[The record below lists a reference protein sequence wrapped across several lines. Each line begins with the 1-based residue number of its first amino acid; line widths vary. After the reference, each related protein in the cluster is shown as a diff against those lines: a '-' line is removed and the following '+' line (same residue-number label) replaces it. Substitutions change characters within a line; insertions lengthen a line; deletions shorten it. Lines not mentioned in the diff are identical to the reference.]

1 MLGNLIRIKV
11 NTFQSGD
18 NMNILITGGA
28 GFIGSFLAE
37 YLLKQGHSVTI
48 IDNLSTGRLANI
60 KELYN
65 NDKLEVYIDTI
76 FNWGLMNELVKKCD
90 HIYHLAAAV
99 GVQFIIDN
107 PVQTIETNVS
117 GTELM
122 IKFANKCKKKIF
134 IASTSEVYGKA
145 NSLPFKEDT
154 DRVYGSTGIR
164 RWSYAES
171 KAIDEFFAL
180 AYWHEKKLPVVIG
193 RLFNTIGPRQTGQYG
208 MVVPRFVQQ
217 ALLHHP
223 ITVYGDGK
231 QSRCFCYVD
240 DVVKAMVKLMNE
252 EKCVGQVYNIG
263 SDEEITILD
272 LANKVKKLTNS
283 DSPIKIIPYDE
294 AYEEG
299 FEDMQKRIPDLSK
312 IKHDISYEPKVP
324 LDDILVEIIE
334 YYKK

>member
-1 MLGNLIRIKV
+1 
-11 NTFQSGD
+11 
-18 NMNILITGGA
+18 MNILITGGA
-28 GFIGSFLAE
+28 GFIGSYLAE
-37 YLLKQGHSVTI
+37 YLLKQGDSVTI

-60 KELYN
+60 KEIYN
-65 NDKLEVYIDTI
+65 QDKMEIHIDTI
-76 FNWGLMNELVKKCD
+76 FNHELMDKLVKKCD

-117 GTELM
+117 GMKIVIQL
-122 IKFANKCKKKIF
+122 ANKYKKKLF

-145 NSLPFKEDT
+145 NSLPFKEDA

-231 QSRCFCYVD
+231 QSRCFCYVG
-240 DVVKAMVKLMNE
+240 DVIKAMVKLMNE
-252 EKCVGQVYNIG
+252 EKCIGQIYNIG
-263 SDEEITILD
+263 SDKEITILD
-272 LANKVKKLTNS
+272 LAHKIKKLTNS
-283 DSPIKIIPYDE
+283 NSQVKIIPYDE

-299 FEDMQKRIPDLSK
+299 FEDMRKRVPDLSK
-312 IKHDISYEPKVP
+312 IKHDIGYEPKIE
-324 LDDILVEIIE
+324 LDEILLEIIE